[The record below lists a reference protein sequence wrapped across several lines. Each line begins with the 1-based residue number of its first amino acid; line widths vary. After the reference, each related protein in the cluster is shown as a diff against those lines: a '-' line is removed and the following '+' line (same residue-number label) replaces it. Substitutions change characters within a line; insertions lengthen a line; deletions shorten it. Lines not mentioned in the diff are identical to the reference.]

1 MDAAELSIRGIFPS
15 RSADACGA
23 RNGEATF
30 AQGGNSMK
38 RRRAKVLGASL
49 IGFVALVTATAALL
63 ACRPAA
69 AALAMV
75 SCGEEHMSQFL
86 IAPDRQRLDAV
97 LAQFRQLCSQTV
109 HGPVRIK
116 VRCDTPGW
124 AATSQGTNHRDYG
137 YSLGHACGFAT
148 RAEAERAAKDECRK
162 KPTESGCVIQEW
174 SGCDDGTIFEPATN
188 SGAHYSLKHFA
199 QEHRGGA
206 GGACIGS
213 RPTGSAGAGGTR
225 LATAAVQPISY
236 EACRYFAPNGNRV
249 QVPRNEVDAA
259 LRAGHIARKECF
271 IRTCRVFD
279 QSGKEMDFS
288 TVPPERMA
296 AEMSELRRKNV
307 AARMECDPPN

>member
-1 MDAAELSIRGIFPS
+1 
-15 RSADACGA
+15 
-23 RNGEATF
+23 
-30 AQGGNSMK
+30 MK
-38 RRRAKVLGASL
+38 RRHARVLGASL

-225 LATAAVQPISY
+225 LARPVRPGDRGRRALRRGRLAARAVKDPTKHRLGKRGGDALPRGKQAGDPKAKAKPLN
-236 EACRYFAPNGNRV
+236 EQGHACRQKRRV
-249 QVPRNEVDAA
+249 LVID
-259 LRAGHIARKECF
+259 C
-271 IRTCRVFD
+271 
-279 QSGKEMDFS
+279 
-288 TVPPERMA
+288 
-296 AEMSELRRKNV
+296 
-307 AARMECDPPN
+307 ME